1 MWYLVQFFPLD
12 TYTLYI
18 HYTHLF
24 IVLLCLTN
32 FISNKYHIFSS
43 SPWLWKVYCWW
54 HYWGS
59 RTRTAHLSSPDVIP
73 NKSPVWREQFFHRVL
88 LWRYTKLQIGHKSS
102 STTIVSL
109 SEREVFWSK
118 VLLFKCKWM
127 GFALLV
133 QKWIIRN
140 KTMFL
145 GPRYKFIL

>member
-1 MWYLVQFFPLD
+1 MIKCDILNNFFHRTHCTYTTNIISLFCFPLL
-12 TYTLYI
+12 TLI
-18 HYTHLF
+18 P
-24 IVLLCLTN
+24 TN
-32 FISNKYHIFSS
+32 IIFFLA
-43 SPWLWKVYCWW
+43 PPYCALWKVYCWW

-127 GFALLV
+127 GFALLM
-133 QKWIIRN
+133 QKWIGI
-140 KTMFL
+140 K
-145 GPRYKFIL
+145 PCI

>member
-1 MWYLVQFFPLD
+1 MISWTILSIGYTVPYVQHRSYHCFAFP
-12 TYTLYI
+12 Y
-18 HYTHLF
+18 
-24 IVLLCLTN
+24 

-88 LWRYTKLQIGHKSS
+88 WRYTKLQIGHKSS

-127 GFALLV
+127 GFALLM
-133 QKWIIRN
+133 QKWIIRS
-140 KTMFL
+140 
-145 GPRYKFIL
+145 I